1 MHMDADTVL
10 LQVELSED
18 SPLAYHSLAEVGLGR
33 DLGVQVL
40 SIVRSPQEITSPR
53 GADVLLP
60 LDQLV
65 VVVPSK
71 NVQTLISLMK
81 GRVIDGEV

>member
-33 DLGVQVL
+33 DSGVQVL
-40 SIVRSPQEITSPR
+40 SIVRSPKRSLSQSR
-53 GADVLLP
+53 CALP